1 MRVSC
6 ASRSN
11 GSTCKAA
18 SSTPSWTAFARRTKA
33 LRLGPALDYSADVG
47 SLISQDQLDKITAH
61 IQDAVGKGATVLAGG
76 QARPEIGP
84 YFFEPTILTDVT
96 PEMKLYREETF
107 GPVVAIYR
115 FDDVEDA
122 IRPPMT
128 PSTG

>member
-1 MRVSC
+1 M
-6 ASRSN
+6 
-11 GSTCKAA
+11 
-18 SSTPSWTAFARRTKA
+18 RRTKA
-33 LRLGPALDYSADVG
+33 LCLGPALDYSADVG

-61 IQDAVGKGATVLAGG
+61 IQDAVAKGATVLAGG
-76 QARPEIGP
+76 QARPELGP

-122 IRPPMT
+122 DPAGERLRVRAERQRLDARPAPR
-128 PSTG
+128 PRASRSASAAAR